1 MKKLLLLICFYT
13 KVAQSKTQILRV
25 ATSASAISAQIPGYS
40 QVFTISTKTYNY
52 SPSIPQVAQP
62 AAIAA
67 YKDVISRVGCIH
79 SSVDHDSYWDAVM
92 AMEGGTVIQ
101 FKYL

>member
-1 MKKLLLLICFYT
+1 MKKSLLVLCFCA
-13 KVAQSKTQILRV
+13 VILQIQAQILRV
-25 ATSASAISAQIPGYS
+25 ATSTSTISSQIPGYS
-40 QVFTISTKTYNY
+40 QVSTISTKSYNY
-52 SPSIPQVAQP
+52 TPSIPQDAQP